1 MNNDELKNI
10 AEQIKAGLPIEVLD
24 ELEREYNEMYQRL
37 KRENETSGS
46 NEKE

>member
-10 AEQIKAGLPIEVLD
+10 AEQIKANLPIEVLD
-24 ELEREYNEMYQRL
+24 ELEREYNAMYQRL
-37 KRENETSGS
+37 KAENEASSS

>member
-10 AEQIKAGLPIEVLD
+10 ADQIRAGLPLELLD
-24 ELEREYNEMYQRL
+24 QLEREYNEMYQRL
-37 KRENETSGS
+37 KAENEASGS